1 MKANGF
7 RPTLRT
13 FPGHNYTYGKYG
25 SIEAR
30 LDGDLIERDLNKN
43 Q

>member
-1 MKANGF
+1 MTANGF
-7 RPTLRT
+7 RRNLRT
-13 FPGHNYTYGKYG
+13 FPVHNYTYGKYG
-25 SIEAR
+25 SIEAH